1 MINQL
6 TTLKQQRDE
15 LKLVTSNMNNLMG
28 QVVNKSARVK
38 LMEII
43 EANNEYL
50 INLDKV
56 IVMIEKH
63 LRELYEF
70 LKHFK
75 QKTDNGDLTLE
86 GYLAEKGFTSNT
98 ILLLRSWAIS
108 KN

>member
-63 LRELYEF
+63 LR
-70 LKHFK
+70 
-75 QKTDNGDLTLE
+75 G
-86 GYLAEKGFTSNT
+86 T
-98 ILLLRSWAIS
+98 I
-108 KN
+108 

>member
-6 TTLKQQRDE
+6 TTLKQQRRIKTCHVE
-15 LKLVTSNMNNLMG
+15 HEQQWVKWSTNPHGL
-28 QVVNKSARVK
+28 K

-63 LRELYEF
+63 LR
-70 LKHFK
+70 
-75 QKTDNGDLTLE
+75 G
-86 GYLAEKGFTSNT
+86 T
-98 ILLLRSWAIS
+98 I
-108 KN
+108 

>member
-28 QVVNKSARVK
+28 QVANKSARVK

-63 LRELYEF
+63 LR
-70 LKHFK
+70 
-75 QKTDNGDLTLE
+75 G
-86 GYLAEKGFTSNT
+86 T
-98 ILLLRSWAIS
+98 I
-108 KN
+108 